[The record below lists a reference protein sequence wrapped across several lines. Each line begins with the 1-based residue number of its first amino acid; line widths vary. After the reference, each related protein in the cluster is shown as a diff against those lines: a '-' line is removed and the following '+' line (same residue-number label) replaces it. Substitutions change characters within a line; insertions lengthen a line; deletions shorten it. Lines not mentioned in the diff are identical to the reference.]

1 MPFLEHEET
10 TRELKAGD
18 TLIGSGSQAD
28 WRLQNVDLAARHF
41 SVAVT
46 TDGRVV
52 LKPYSAQNVVVIN
65 GRQVPLAGVALSDGD
80 VIAAG
85 LTRFS
90 YVADPNRPRAAAAQA
105 AARAA
110 AWLINENERTAYPLK
125 KKTVSIGRDA
135 ASHVAIR
142 EPSVSRF
149 HADVRAEAGE
159 HVLYAMG
166 SAGTRI
172 NGHGVSAPQLLEEGD
187 QIEVGTTVLR
197 FTHTAPPAGFNIVHG
212 PDEPEDSTTRRATV
226 VAAQAVTAG
235 EIPSYRGAA
244 PGRFLIPI
252 ALGVAAL
259 IAVAAWLLAR

>member
-10 TRELKAGD
+10 TRELTSGD
-18 TLIGSGSQAD
+18 TLVGSGSQAD
-28 WRLQNVDLAARHF
+28 WRLQNFDLAARHF
-41 SVAVT
+41 SVVVGS
-46 TDGRVV
+46 DGRVV

-80 VIAAG
+80 VVAAG
-85 LTRFS
+85 LTHFTF
-90 YVADPNRPRAAAAQA
+90 VADPNRPRGAAAAA
-105 AARAA
+105 AARGD
-110 AWLINENERTAYPLK
+110 AWLINEGEQAAYPLK

-135 ASHVAIR
+135 ASNVPIR

-149 HADVRAEAGE
+149 HADVRSEAGE

-187 QIEVGTTVLR
+187 QIEIGSTILR
-197 FTHTAPPAGFNIVHG
+197 FTRQAPGQGFTIVEGAEEPA
-212 PDEPEDSTTRRATV
+212 EDRTSRRQTV
-226 VAAQAVTAG
+226 VAAQAVTTDM
-235 EIPSYRGAA
+235 PTYRGAS

-252 ALGVAAL
+252 GLGIAAL
-259 IAVAAWLLAR
+259 IAVALWLLRG